1 MLTVVRLNLTRVTV
15 ICNAM
20 VSKGSAAEVGLAR
33 TTTDAATR
41 QRLLREAAHQFARF
55 GYDAASLRKI
65 AERVGIRAATVYSHF
80 PEGKAQLYE
89 EILATV
95 SSTLTER
102 IAHRY
107 GQNTGLRAEDVIVQ
121 MCAAFCLGGELHAQ
135 LPRRAGTEEQP
146 AAATVEPG
154 ACARTVRSHGE
165 EPAARRDGERLRANA
180 RRTTLKGVRAPTG
193 PRTTSLQPDVVSLGN
208 ATVRHSER
216 SHRNPVNGRLFDSH
230 CASTHFAR
238 TAGRLIPIHPS
249 RSCAAR

>member
-1 MLTVVRLNLTRVTV
+1 
-15 ICNAM
+15 M

-102 IAHRY
+102 IARRY

-121 MCAAFCLGGELHAQ
+121 MCAAFWDFCQEHPDYATLLLRETFDADNSALVGEGGPAREVVAACIGYVEAAQAQSELPAFDVEAFSLWVASYMLSYHGAPGLRSNLQ
-135 LPRRAGTEEQP
+135 RRPWSPERAREQFV
-146 AAATVEPG
+146 AMVKNLLQGAT
-154 ACARTVRSHGE
+154 
-165 EPAARRDGERLRANA
+165 
-180 RRTTLKGVRAPTG
+180 
-193 PRTTSLQPDVVSLGN
+193 
-208 ATVRHSER
+208 
-216 SHRNPVNGRLFDSH
+216 
-230 CASTHFAR
+230 AS
-238 TAGRLIPIHPS
+238 G
-249 RSCAAR
+249 

>member
-1 MLTVVRLNLTRVTV
+1 M
-15 ICNAM
+15 I
-20 VSKGSAAEVGLAR
+20 SKGSAAEVGLAR

-107 GQNTGLRAEDVIVQ
+107 GQNTGLSAEDVIVQ
-121 MCAAFCLGGELHAQ
+121 MCAAFWDFCQEHPDYATLLLRETFDADNSRSWARGD
-135 LPRRAGTEEQP
+135 RRARSWRP
-146 AAATVEPG
+146 ASTTWRRRRREASCPPSTWRRFLSGWRATCS
-154 ACARTVRSHGE
+154 ATT
-165 EPAARRDGERLRANA
+165 ARRGSGATCSGGRGA
-180 RRTTLKGVRAPTG
+180 RGVRENSSWPW
-193 PRTTSLQPDVVSLGN
+193 
-208 ATVRHSER
+208 
-216 SHRNPVNGRLFDSH
+216 
-230 CASTHFAR
+230 
-238 TAGRLIPIHPS
+238 
-249 RSCAAR
+249 